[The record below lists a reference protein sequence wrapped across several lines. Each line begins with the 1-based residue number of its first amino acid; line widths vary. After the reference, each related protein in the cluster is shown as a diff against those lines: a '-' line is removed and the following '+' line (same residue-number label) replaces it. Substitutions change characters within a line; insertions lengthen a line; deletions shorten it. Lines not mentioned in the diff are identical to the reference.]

1 MRSYAL
7 ETVKAVHTLAWAFF
21 AGCIVA
27 IPFATYRGHFFAAFV
42 LIGIV
47 LVEVLILVLNG
58 WRCPLTDVA
67 ARYTADRADN
77 FDIYLPLLLARYN
90 KLIFGSLFVAALAYT
105 LLAWMHIL

>member
-27 IPFATYRGHFFAAFV
+27 IPFATYAGNFYAAFV

-47 LVEVLILVLNG
+47 LVEVLILVVNS

-67 ARYTADRADN
+67 ARYTDDRKDN

-90 KLIFGSLFVAALAYT
+90 KLIFGWLFVAALVYT
-105 LLAWMHIL
+105 ALAWVGS

>member
-7 ETVKAVHTLAWAFF
+7 ETVKVVHTLAWAFF

-27 IPFATYRGHFFAAFV
+27 IPFATYADNFFAAFV

-47 LVEVLILVLNG
+47 LVEVAILVVNG

-67 ARYTADRADN
+67 ARYTDDRADN

-90 KLIFGSLFVAALAYT
+90 KLIFGSLFAVALVYT
-105 LLAWMHIL
+105 LFAWVSVP